1 MVVCK
6 FFQAG
11 FCRYGK
17 NCRFDHIYGSKYS
30 YHANPQA
37 PPAQPA
43 PAPVQSAAGV
53 TDEQLVKQVQ
63 SDVQAA
69 LGGGQWILSCYSP
82 FKEKPIFPGIP
93 DLSPEEARLF
103 IYEAKNTNNL
113 EQAVIYIN
121 NLFKESRLK
130 YEQLLQPNVNI
141 IKVLRS
147 LYKGEIVSSPF
158 SSEAQSGY
166 NSNNAAASIFRSA
179 VQTAPV
185 NAAQSIFKP
194 GHSIFHPPHTE
205 TQHFGLANDPA
216 KQLFAQANDPAK
228 QLFAQANDP
237 AKQLFAQANDPAKQL
252 FAQAND
258 PAKQLFAQANDPAK
272 QLFAQTNEQSIFAQ
286 NQNTD
291 AKSIFASA
299 NNNFNQTN
307 PTDIFATANQNIFA
321 RDPNQSQNQSPFS
334 QGNVFQPAQNPSSI
348 FGQANAKAQ
357 TVDDPSIYSKME
369 ELNDLDLES
378 FKCDSFQ
385 LGYIPELPPPHELCA
400 QSRTQLFN

>member
-11 FCRYGK
+11 YCRYGK

-30 YHANPQA
+30 YHANSQI
-37 PPAQPA
+37 PPTQPA
-43 PAPVQSAAGV
+43 PATAQPVASV

-69 LGGGQWILSCYSP
+69 LAGGQWILSCYSP
-82 FKEKPIFPGIP
+82 FKEKPIFPGIS

-113 EQAVIYIN
+113 EQAVIYMN
-121 NLFKESRLK
+121 NLFIETKQK

-147 LYKGEIVSSPF
+147 LYKGESVSSPF
-158 SSEAQSGY
+158 SSEAQSGF
-166 NSNNAAASIFRSA
+166 NSNNTAASIFRSA
-179 VQTAPV
+179 VQTAPGLNQGV
-185 NAAQSIFKP
+185 NNTQSIFKP
-194 GHSIFHPPHTE
+194 RPIFIHPPHTE
-205 TQHFGLANDPA
+205 TLYFG
-216 KQLFAQANDPAK
+216 QANDPAK

-252 FAQAND
+252 FAKA
-258 PAKQLFAQANDPAK
+258 
-272 QLFAQTNEQSIFAQ
+272 NEQSIFAPQ
-286 NQNTD
+286 NQNAD

-299 NNNFNQTN
+299 TQNNFNQTN
-307 PTDIFATANQNIFA
+307 PSDIFATANQNIFA
-321 RDPNQSQNQSPFS
+321 REPNQSQNQSPFS

-348 FGQANAKAQ
+348 FGQVNTKAQ
-357 TVDDPSIYSKME
+357 TVDDPSVYSKME
-369 ELNDLDLES
+369 ELTDIDLEA
-378 FKCDSFQ
+378 FKSDSFQ

-400 QSRTQLFN
+400 PSRTQLFS